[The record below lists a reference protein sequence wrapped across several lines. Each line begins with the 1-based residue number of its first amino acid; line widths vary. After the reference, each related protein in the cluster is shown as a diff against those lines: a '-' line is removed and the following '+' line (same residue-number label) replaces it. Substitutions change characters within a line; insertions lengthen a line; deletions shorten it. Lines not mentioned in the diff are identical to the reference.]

1 MDLKDRLF
9 NLQDTKY
16 KSFQSSLIPSVK
28 LNVIGVRTPDL
39 RRLAKEVE
47 DKDLFISSLPHT
59 FFEEN
64 QIHAFIISSMK
75 DFNACVSALE
85 AFLPFVDNWATCD
98 QMSPKIFK
106 KHRAELLPY
115 IYTWLESGRTYTVRF
130 GIKMLM
136 EHFLDEDFDEKY
148 ICSVSA
154 VKSDEYYVK
163 MMVAW
168 YFATALAKQYS
179 SALPF
184 IENRVL
190 DKWTHNKS
198 IQKAVE
204 SFRVS
209 DEHKMYLRTLKT

>member
-130 GIKMLM
+130 GIKLLM
-136 EHFLDEDFDEKY
+136 DHFLDEDFDEKY
-148 ICSVSA
+148 LCSVSA